1 MDQFVWWILLGS
13 LLVLMVAALSVIFCC
28 ASLLRGNKKKK
39 KKKKEGE
46 KRDCEGSGW
55 KRWTVFHCNF
65 SPPKLSL
72 SDEVKTGTEQHQQEA
87 VSSIQRLGRESKATL
102 VSRQT
107 CNRCLMMLCNTRN
120 RRLLGCLDMCP
131 NLC

>member
-28 ASLLRGNKKKK
+28 ASNMRGKN

-46 KRDCEGSGW
+46 KRDCERSGW
-55 KRWTVFHCNF
+55 KRWTVFHCNVGH
-65 SPPKLSL
+65 PKLSL
-72 SDEVKTGTEQHQQEA
+72 SDEVKTGTKQQQEG

-107 CNRCLMMLCNTRN
+107 CNRCLMMLCHTRN
-120 RRLLGCLDMCP
+120 RRLRFLRRVSQFV
-131 NLC
+131 

>member
-1 MDQFVWWILLGS
+1 MDQFVWWMLLGS

-28 ASLLRGNKKKK
+28 ANNLRGKKKK

-46 KRDCEGSGW
+46 KRDCEGSGG
-55 KRWTVFHCNF
+55 KRWKVFNCNF

-72 SDEVKTGTEQHQQEA
+72 SNEVKTGTKQQQA

-107 CNRCLMMLCNTRN
+107 CSRCLMMVFNTLYLVLS
-120 RRLLGCLDMCP
+120 LL
-131 NLC
+131 

>member
-1 MDQFVWWILLGS
+1 MEQFVWWILLGS
-13 LLVLMVAALSVIFCC
+13 LLVLIVAALSVIFCC
-28 ASLLRGNKKKK
+28 ANTLRGKKKK
-39 KKKKEGE
+39 KDGE
-46 KRDCEGSGW
+46 KRDCEGAGW

-72 SDEVKTGTEQHQQEA
+72 SDEVKTGTEQQQE

-107 CNRCLMMLCNTRN
+107 CSRCLMMLCNTRN
-120 RRLLGCLDMCP
+120 RRLRFLGRVSQFV
-131 NLC
+131 

>member
-1 MDQFVWWILLGS
+1 MDQFVWWMLLGS

-28 ASLLRGNKKKK
+28 ANTLRGKKK

-46 KRDCEGSGW
+46 KRDCEGAGW

-72 SDEVKTGTEQHQQEA
+72 SDEVKTGTEQQQE

-120 RRLLGCLDMCP
+120 RHLRFLRRVSQFV
-131 NLC
+131 

>member
-28 ASLLRGNKKKK
+28 ANNLRGKKKK
-39 KKKKEGE
+39 KKGE
-46 KRDCEGSGW
+46 KRDCEGAGG
-55 KRWTVFHCNF
+55 KRWTVFNCNF
-65 SPPKLSL
+65 SPPTLCV
-72 SDEVKTGTEQHQQEA
+72 SDEVMTRTEQQQEG

-107 CNRCLMMLCNTRN
+107 YNRCLMVLASSS
-120 RRLLGCLDMCP
+120 LLRHVSQFV
-131 NLC
+131 

>member
-13 LLVLMVAALSVIFCC
+13 LLVLVVVALSVIFCC
-28 ASLLRGNKKKK
+28 ANNLRGKKKK
-39 KKKKEGE
+39 MEGE

-55 KRWTVFHCNF
+55 KRWTVFNCNF

-72 SDEVKTGTEQHQQEA
+72 SDEVKTGPEQEE

-107 CNRCLMMLCNTRN
+107 CNRCLMMLCHTRN
-120 RRLLGCLDMCP
+120 RRLRFLRRVSQFV
-131 NLC
+131 

>member
-28 ASLLRGNKKKK
+28 ANTLRGKKKR
-39 KKKKEGE
+39 KEDGE
-46 KRDCEGSGW
+46 KRDCERSGW

-65 SPPKLSL
+65 GPPKLSL
-72 SDEVKTGTEQHQQEA
+72 SDEVKTGTEQQQE

-107 CNRCLMMLCNTRN
+107 CNRCLMMLCNIRTR
-120 RRLLGCLDMCP
+120 CLRF
-131 NLC
+131 LRYVSQFV

>member
-1 MDQFVWWILLGS
+1 MEQFVWWMLLGS

-28 ASLLRGNKKKK
+28 ANNLRGK

-72 SDEVKTGTEQHQQEA
+72 SDEVKTGTEQQQE

-120 RRLLGCLDMCP
+120 RRLRFLRRVSQFV
-131 NLC
+131 

>member
-28 ASLLRGNKKKK
+28 ANTLRGNKKKK
-39 KKKKEGE
+39 KKMEGE
-46 KRDCEGSGW
+46 KRDCEGAGW

-72 SDEVKTGTEQHQQEA
+72 SDEVKTGTEQQE

-120 RRLLGCLDMCP
+120 RRLRFLRRVSQFV
-131 NLC
+131 

>member
-1 MDQFVWWILLGS
+1 MEQFVWWILLGS

-28 ASLLRGNKKKK
+28 ANTLRGKK

-46 KRDCEGSGW
+46 KRDCEGAGW
-55 KRWTVFHCNF
+55 KRWTRTVFNCNF
-65 SPPKLSL
+65 SPPTLCM
-72 SDEVKTGTEQHQQEA
+72 SDEVKTGTEQHD

-107 CNRCLMMLCNTRN
+107 CSRCLMMLCNTQN
-120 RRLLGCLDMCP
+120 RHLQGFYTSLYRYIY
-131 NLC
+131 